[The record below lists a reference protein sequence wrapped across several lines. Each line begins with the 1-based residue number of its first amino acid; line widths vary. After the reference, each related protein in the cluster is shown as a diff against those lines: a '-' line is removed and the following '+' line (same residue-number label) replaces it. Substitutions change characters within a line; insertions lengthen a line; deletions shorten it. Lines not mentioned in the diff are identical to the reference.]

1 MQRKIETD
9 REKIAFFLKKY
20 DGKYRKKIAALA
32 NRSWQLVAMW
42 FQGKSDNEDITNAVI
57 QFQGEAKLG
66 MQEKKQTSKK
76 KTKKISQLATEV
88 TEAFN

>member
-20 DGKYRKKIAALA
+20 DGKYRKKIAVLA

-66 MQEKKQTSKK
+66 MQERKQTSKK

-88 TEAFN
+88 TEAFS